1 MNRIVVLDTNCL
13 IQALPSGSKY
23 HIIWTEFLFGSYNL
37 CVSNEILSEY
47 EEIISRLS
55 SATIAHSIV
64 EAIVRNPNTI
74 FKNPFFRFQL
84 IEQDPDDNKFVDCA
98 IIGQADY
105 VVSEDNHFNVLKD
118 IPFPSVRVISL
129 DDFLNSLKK

>member
-23 HIIWTEFLFGSYNL
+23 HPIWTEFLYGSYYL

-47 EEIISRLS
+47 EEIIARLS
-55 SATIAHSIV
+55 SAQIAHNIV
-64 EAIVRNPNTI
+64 ETILRNPNTI
-74 FKNPFFRFQL
+74 FKNPFFRFNL
-84 IEQDPDDNKFVDCA
+84 IEKDPDDNKFIDCA
-98 IIGQADY
+98 IIGQADF
-105 VVSEDNHFNVLKD
+105 VVSEDSHFKVLKD

-129 DDFLNSLKK
+129 DDFLNSLEK